1 MGEAASITITQMMK
15 EDMEQVLAIERA
27 SFSQPWSRN
36 LFLSEFR
43 SSSVSTL
50 LVALWG
56 DPSLRQVVG
65 YIVYWNVEDEMHILN
80 LAVLHAFRRR
90 GIARLLVLTGIRRAA
105 KRGASRAFLEVRASN
120 AAAQKLYSALGFTG
134 SFVRRNYYDEPI
146 EDAVI
151 MTLEEG
157 AFRTI
162 GNEVT

>member
-15 EDMEQVLAIERA
+15 EDMEQVLAIEHA

-56 DPSLRQVVG
+56 DPALRQVVG

>member
-1 MGEAASITITQMMK
+1 MGEAASITITPMMK

-56 DPSLRQVVG
+56 DSALRQVVG
-65 YIVYWNVEDEMHILN
+65 YIVYWKVEDEMHILN
-80 LAVLHAFRRR
+80 LAVMPAFRRR
-90 GIARLLVLTGIRRAA
+90 RIARLLVLSGIRRAS